1 MTSRA
6 VSFRGGWLAGVLLI
20 ALAACAGSDAAVVEV
35 GRPAPSYAAVD
46 LQGDSVSL
54 AGLRGRP
61 VLLNIWAT
69 WCAPCREEIPYL
81 QQLHDRHGAAGLEI
95 VGVSVDTRGEE
106 RKIAEFAAEMGMT
119 YPLWHDPDERVS
131 AVFLA
136 LGVPA
141 SYLIDRDGV
150 LRWRH
155 LGVLRESNAAF
166 QAALASAL
174 DAAAAR

>member
-1 MTSRA
+1 MTSPVR
-6 VSFRGGWLAGVLLI
+6 SRRRRYLGVLLAS
-20 ALAACAGSDAAVVEV
+20 ALAACASADSAVVEE

-46 LQGDSVSL
+46 LHGDSVSL
-54 AGLRGRP
+54 AALHGRP

-69 WCAPCREEIPYL
+69 WCAPCKEEIPYL
-81 QQLHDRHGAAGLEI
+81 QQLHEQHGAEGLAV
-95 VGVSVDTRGEE
+95 VGVSVDARGEE
-106 RKIAEFAAEMGMT
+106 RKIADFAADMGMT
-119 YPLWHDPDERVS
+119 YALWHDPDERVS

-155 LGVLRESNAAF
+155 LGVLRESNAKF
-166 QAALASAL
+166 QASLASVL
-174 DAAAAR
+174 DTAATR